1 MAYEG
6 SETYAFAYQ
15 AVQAKAPNAS
25 GVYTIY
31 SSQQWIYVGEGD
43 DIRQSLFGHLNEPSA
58 CISRRGPS
66 RSRSRWSQPQNAS
79 LVSKHSS
86 RRWHPPVISPR
97 VNKSPPRRPLE
108 DVAVPEQHVI
118 GRESRLQYSRSK

>member
-31 SSQQWIYVGEGD
+31 SSQQWAVDSPATIIPFERFLECREHRRRIATETGTVVVPASTDPGIQPETTPGAHADRGE
-43 DIRQSLFGHLNEPSA
+43 
-58 CISRRGPS
+58 
-66 RSRSRWSQPQNAS
+66 
-79 LVSKHSS
+79 
-86 RRWHPPVISPR
+86 
-97 VNKSPPRRPLE
+97 PPRYIAE
-108 DVAVPEQHVI
+108 
-118 GRESRLQYSRSK
+118 RLVDA

>member
-6 SETYAFAYQ
+6 SETYTFAYH

-43 DIRQSLFGHLNEPSA
+43 DIRQSLFRHLNEPGA
-58 CISRRGPS
+58 CIARRGPLSFSFEMVPASERVS
-66 RSRSRWSQPQNAS
+66 RQQA
-79 LVSKHSS
+79 LVTALAPACNLAQS
-86 RRWHPPVISPR
+86 
-97 VNKSPPRRPLE
+97 
-108 DVAVPEQHVI
+108 
-118 GRESRLQYSRSK
+118 

>member
-31 SSQQWIYVGEGD
+31 TSRHWVYVGESD
-43 DIRQSLFGHLNEPSA
+43 DIRQSLFRHLNEPAASMA
-58 CISRRGPS
+58 RRGPLSFSFEMAPAGERVS
-66 RSRSRWSQPQNAS
+66 RQQA
-79 LVSKHSS
+79 LVAALT
-86 RRWHPPVISPR
+86 PTCNP
-97 VNKSPPRRPLE
+97 
-108 DVAVPEQHVI
+108 AM
-118 GRESRLQYSRSK
+118 G